1 MKELRTDEM
10 AQVEGGLN
18 GAEAC
23 GIAIGLSFFWGGPIG
38 AIAAVGFCFLA
49 NPSTAS

>member
-1 MKELRTDEM
+1 MKELKTDEM
-10 AQVEGGLN
+10 AQVEGGLT
-18 GAEAC
+18 GASAC

>member
-1 MKELRTDEM
+1 MKELETDQM

-18 GAEAC
+18 AAEAC
-23 GIAIGLSFFWGGPIG
+23 GVAIGLSFFWGGPIG